1 MTPTQTP
8 TNTQTP
14 TETPTN
20 TPTPTVTETPTN
32 TPTETPTPTPTP
44 TTTVTPT
51 NTITPTPT
59 QPLCNLQLSYDI
71 STSVVCTMIAN
82 DVDVCMNNCDLCVAT
97 VIYETDGLGNCTST
111 LAADGYYSDGTYKRN
126 WVSGVFT
133 GPCELCN
140 PTPTPTNTP
149 TVTPTRTVTPTVT
162 PSITPTTTVTPTITP
177 TVTPSIT
184 PTTTVTP
191 TITPTNTPTVTPSI
205 TPTRTVTPTITPT
218 PTSTPPVTCICYTLT
233 NDNTGPVF
241 IDSTTFQYIDC
252 DGVTQT
258 TTATFGGSVDVCA
271 QENTVV
277 RTGGDP
283 GIINPSIYNCCL
295 GSVFGLSYKT
305 TFGPGCTLGT
315 FTNVCIDNTDIC
327 LSTVIYSSDGTG
339 CLGGSMAAGW
349 YADLSY
355 PLGATKR
362 FWNGTNW
369 GGSCISC

>member
-1 MTPTQTP
+1 MDVPSVYGIGDVILATNGYCYTINEIGTRPPTLIYLSSYIDCETCGSENNPCPTPTPTPTPTQTM
-8 TNTQTP
+8 TP
-14 TETPTN
+14 TPTRTPGGTSPVTQTPTN

-32 TPTETPTPTPTP
+32 TMTQTPTPTPTETPTNTPTSSIPATVTPTLTPTETPTNTPTYTPTYTPTETPTNTPTYTPTETPTNTPTYTPTNTITQTP

-51 NTITPTPT
+51 
-59 QPLCNLQLSYDI
+59 Q
-71 STSVVCTMIAN
+71 
-82 DVDVCMNNCDLCVAT
+82 
-97 VIYETDGLGNCTST
+97 
-111 LAADGYYSDGTYKRN
+111 
-126 WVSGVFT
+126 
-133 GPCELCN
+133 
-140 PTPTPTNTP
+140 TPTNTP
-149 TVTPTRTVTPTVT
+149 TV
-162 PSITPTTTVTPTITP
+162 
-177 TVTPSIT
+177 
-184 PTTTVTP
+184 
-191 TITPTNTPTVTPSI
+191 

-362 FWNGTNW
+362 FWDGTNW
-369 GGSCISC
+369 SGSCISC